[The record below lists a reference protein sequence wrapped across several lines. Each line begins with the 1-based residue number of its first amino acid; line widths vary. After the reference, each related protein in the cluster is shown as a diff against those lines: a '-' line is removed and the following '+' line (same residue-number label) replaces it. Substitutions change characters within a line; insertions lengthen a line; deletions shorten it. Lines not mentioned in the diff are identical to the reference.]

1 MTSAF
6 AVIAVAALASSAAAS
21 PSFQR
26 GFITI
31 EPANGQ
37 WLFTACGTRAAVAL
51 VDRTAGHVQTEVVV
65 EVRKVMQ
72 DRARGVFVE
81 FRGWAD
87 ERQAVVQRFF
97 RALGYVA
104 DCPSAPANIRPTT
117 RLWASGNEPFWRFDA
132 TPKRATLTVPG
143 SATLHFPPGAFERA
157 KASAYEADTE
167 AARLRL
173 EIVEQPCMDTMAEA
187 GFGAQAVLRLTR
199 GGKTQTLKGCAARF

>member
-6 AVIAVAALASSAAAS
+6 AVVAVAALASSAAAS

-26 GFITI
+26 GFVTI

-37 WLFTACGTRAAVAL
+37 WLFTACGTRAAVVL
-51 VDRTAGHVQTEVVV
+51 VDRTPGDSLTEVVA

-87 ERQAVVQRFF
+87 GRQGVVQRFF

-104 DCPSAPANIRPTT
+104 DCPSAPANIRSTA
-117 RLWASGNEPFWRFDA
+117 RLWASGNEPSWRFDV
-132 TPKRATLTVPG
+132 TPKRATLTVLG
-143 SATLHFPPGAFERA
+143 SATLHFSAVAFERA
-157 KASAYEADTE
+157 KASAYEAHTE
-167 AARLRL
+167 TTRLRL
-173 EIVEQPCMDTMAEA
+173 DIVEQPCMDTMAEA
-187 GFGAQAVLRLTR
+187 GFGAEALIRLTQ
-199 GGKTQTLKGCAARF
+199 GGKTRTLKGCAARF

>member
-6 AVIAVAALASSAAAS
+6 AVIAVATLASSAAAS
-21 PSFQR
+21 PSLQR

-51 VDRTAGHVQTEVVV
+51 VDRTPGNSLTEVVA
-65 EVRKVMQ
+65 EVRKAML

-87 ERQAVVQRFF
+87 ERKAVAQRFF

-104 DCPSAPANIRPTT
+104 DCQSAPANIRSTA
-117 RLWASGNEPFWRFDA
+117 RLWASGNEPSWRFDA
-132 TPKRATLTVPG
+132 TRKRATLTVG
-143 SATLHFPPGAFERA
+143 SATLHFPASAFERA
-157 KASAYEADTE
+157 NAGSYEGKTE
-167 AARLRL
+167 AARLRF
-173 EIVEQPCMDTMAEA
+173 EIVEQPCLDTMAEA
-187 GFGAQAVLRLTR
+187 GFGAQAVVRLTQ
-199 GGKTQTLKGCAARF
+199 GGKTRTLKGCAARF